1 VRQEADAGACGVAG
15 AGRLEHAAKEKEAM
29 ARILGAMMNK
39 MSGKPSGAGGQ
50 WAVGGAARRGEEHAD
65 AEKKIHQ
72 CM

>member
-1 VRQEADAGACGVAG
+1 VRPLPPRAGRGDTVRQEADAGACGVAG

-50 WAVGGAARRGEEHAD
+50 
-65 AEKKIHQ
+65 
-72 CM
+72 